1 LLVRH
6 AGGEPGSAGGLKRIL
21 GRICQK
27 VLNGGIERFCGC
39 QGVIELG
46 FGDIYIMGDDRLG
59 ADIGGRNLGEA
70 DRSCQ
75 AKTEE
80 VSYTYHRRFRFCCRQ

>member
-1 LLVRH
+1 
-6 AGGEPGSAGGLKRIL
+6 
-21 GRICQK
+21 
-27 VLNGGIERFCGC
+27 
-39 QGVIELG
+39 
-46 FGDIYIMGDDRLG
+46 MGDDRLG

-70 DRSCQ
+70 GRSCQ